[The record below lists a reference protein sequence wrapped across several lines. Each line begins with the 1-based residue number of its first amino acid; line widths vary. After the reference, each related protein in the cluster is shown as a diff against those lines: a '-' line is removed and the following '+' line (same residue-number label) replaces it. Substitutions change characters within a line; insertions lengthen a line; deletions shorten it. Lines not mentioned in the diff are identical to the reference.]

1 MENEKIEKRYYTVAE
16 FHALLS
22 NTVTKS
28 MIYKMIANGEIPT
41 RKIGRKI
48 LIPADWVHAFIDTPC
63 IAVKT
68 IYNERKVSLN
78 DKTA

>member
-1 MENEKIEKRYYTVAE
+1 MEKEKIEKRFYTVKE
-16 FHALLS
+16 LHAMLG

-28 MIYKMIANGEIPT
+28 MVYKMIANGEIPT

-48 LIPADWVHAFIDTPC
+48 LIPADWVHAFIDAPC

-68 IYNERKVSLN
+68 SHYERKVSSYE
-78 DKTA
+78 KSA